1 MTSNKSRFY
10 YVHDPMCSWC
20 WAHLPEWQKLE
31 AHLSELLPV
40 QYVLGGLAP
49 DSDLPM
55 SMDQQQAICG
65 YWQKISHLLGTEFNY
80 TFWSENTPRRST
92 YPACRAVLAASWQN
106 AMKAMNVAL
115 QNAYY
120 LRAMNPSNIE
130 THIILAKELGLNIK
144 QFSDDL
150 RSEKLEGE
158 FNQQLALAR
167 RLPIQGFPSMVLLHQ
182 GDLHP
187 IALDYKDHAG
197 ALAQVNKI
205 LAS

>member
-1 MTSNKSRFY
+1 MSSSKSRFY

-31 AHLSELLPV
+31 AQLSELLAV
-40 QYVLGGLAP
+40 EYVLGGLAP

-55 SMDQQQAICG
+55 PMAQQQAICG
-65 YWQKISHLLGTEFNY
+65 YWQKINQLLGTEFNFD
-80 TFWSENTPRRST
+80 FWSKNTPRRST

-106 AMKAMNVAL
+106 AMHAMNIAL
-115 QNAYY
+115 QKAYY
-120 LRAMNPSNIE
+120 LRAMNPSDID
-130 THIILAKELGLNIK
+130 THILLAKELGLDIK
-144 QFSDDL
+144 QFRDALS
-150 RSEKLEGE
+150 SQKLENE

-167 RLPIQGFPSMVLLHQ
+167 SLPIQGFPSMVLLHQ
-182 GDLHP
+182 GDFHP

-197 ALAQVNKI
+197 ALAQVKKI

>member
-1 MTSNKSRFY
+1 MSSSQSLFY

-55 SMDQQQAICG
+55 SKAQQQVISG
-65 YWQKISHLLGTEFNY
+65 YWQKISDLLGTEFNFD
-80 TFWSENTPRRST
+80 FWSENSPRRST

-106 AMKAMNVAL
+106 AMHEMNIAL
-115 QNAYY
+115 QKAYY
-120 LRAMNPSNIE
+120 LRAMNPSDIK
-130 THIILAKELGLNIK
+130 THLILAEELGLNVE

-150 RSEKLEGE
+150 SSEKLNHE

-167 RLPIQGFPSMVLLHQ
+167 SLPIQGFPSMVLSHQ
-182 GDLHP
+182 GKLYP
-187 IALDYKDHAG
+187 IALDYKEHRA
-197 ALAQVNKI
+197 ALIQVKKI
-205 LAS
+205 LTS